1 MDLDFREIVT
11 IVALIVLII
20 VLIIIGFSLRNTKDP
35 NWPPT
40 IPACPDYWEIDGSG
54 KCVNTKAL
62 GTCNN
67 TSDNNTKDFTTNDY
81 AGSIG
86 PCKKYTWA
94 KGCDVTWDGINSGV
108 KNPCS
113 ENNGQTE

>member
-1 MDLDFREIVT
+1 MDLDFRQIVS

-35 NWPPT
+35 NWPPNVS
-40 IPACPDYWEIDGSG
+40 ACPDYWEIDGSG
-54 KCVNTKAL
+54 KCVNAKAL
-62 GTCNN
+62 GKCNA
-67 TSDNNTKDFTTNDY
+67 TSGDNTKDFTTDDY

-94 KGCDVTWDGINSGV
+94 KVCGLAWDGITYGAP
-108 KNPCS
+108 NPCDIS
-113 ENNGQTE
+113 SIAK